1 MGDVSI
7 DDSDI
12 LALAADIAG
21 AGRDVIPFAYKS
33 VQVTAN
39 NIKKSWVA
47 KVGGSAGLEGLARTV
62 DYDVRAHVADVEAEI
77 GYDKDRG
84 GQAPLGNVSE
94 YGTSRHPPRGYGAAA
109 LQENAPDFERGMTIA
124 VSDALAKRNL

>member
-1 MGDVSI
+1 MADVSI

-12 LALAADIAG
+12 YALAADLSG
-21 AGRDVIPFAYKS
+21 TGKDVIPFAYKA

-39 NIKKSWVA
+39 NIKKTWAA
-47 KVGGSAGLEGLARTV
+47 KVAGSIGLEGLARTI
-62 DYDVRAHVADVEAEI
+62 DYDVHMHVADVEAEI

-94 YGTSRHPPRGYGAAA
+94 FGTTRHPPRGYGAAA
-109 LQENAPDFERGMTIA
+109 LQENAPDFEHGMNIA
-124 VSDALAKRNL
+124 VADALAKRNL